1 MDIKDVKFIVTYY
14 CLRVYSIH
22 GNDEA
27 IVHAQI
33 ARRKLKPCLLLSNHC
48 HVEYFGVA
56 LSLSLNSWLTK
67 LRVLFIIH
75 EGNLRLGLTSV
86 C

>member
-27 IVHAQI
+27 IAHAQI
-33 ARRKLKPCLLLSNHC
+33 THRKIKPCLLLSNHC

-67 LRVLFIIH
+67 SRVLFIIH